1 MPDRKT
7 VLVADDEK
15 EIRDLIRIYL
25 EKDGYVVMEAA
36 DGLAALELVKSADI
50 LLLDIMMPNINGITV
65 LQQIRDG
72 SNIPVIII
80 SARTAYSDRILG
92 LDLGADDYIV
102 KPFDPMEVVA
112 RVTANLRRFYKL
124 GSQAENGQILRV
136 KDLELDRDACLLR
149 QDKVEIPLTSVE
161 FRIMKMFMEHPGRV
175 FTKQNIYMAGWEED
189 RIVDDNSIMV
199 CVSKLRAKLNDSG
212 SRYIS
217 TIRGLGYRFEK

>member
-1 MPDRKT
+1 MPDRKK

-15 EIRDLIRIYL
+15 EIRDLLRIYL

-36 DGLAALELVKSADI
+36 DGLAALELVKGADI

-65 LQQIRDG
+65 LRQIRDA

-124 GSQAENGQILRV
+124 GSQAEKGQILRV

>member
-1 MPDRKT
+1 MPDQKT
-7 VLVADDEK
+7 VLIADDEK

-25 EKDGYVVMEAA
+25 EKDGYVVMEAD
-36 DGLAALELVKSADI
+36 DGLTAMELVKCADI
-50 LLLDIMMPNINGITV
+50 LLLDIMMPHINGITV
-65 LQQIRDG
+65 LQQLREK

-80 SARTAYSDRILG
+80 SAKTAYCDRILG

-124 GSQAENGQILRV
+124 GGQAGKDQTLQV
-136 KDLELDRDACLLR
+136 KDLELDRDACMLR
-149 QDKVEIPLTSVE
+149 QNNVEIPLTSVE
-161 FRIMKMFMEHPGRV
+161 FRIMKMFMEYPGRV

-189 RIVDDNSIMV
+189 KIVDDNSIMV
-199 CVSKLRAKLNDSG
+199 CISKIRAKLNDPG

>member
-1 MPDRKT
+1 MPDRKK

-15 EIRDLIRIYL
+15 EIRDLLRIYL

-36 DGLAALELVKSADI
+36 DGLAALELVKGADI

-65 LQQIRDG
+65 LRQIRDA

-112 RVTANLRRFYKL
+112 RVTANL
-124 GSQAENGQILRV
+124 
-136 KDLELDRDACLLR
+136 
-149 QDKVEIPLTSVE
+149 
-161 FRIMKMFMEHPGRV
+161 
-175 FTKQNIYMAGWEED
+175 
-189 RIVDDNSIMV
+189 
-199 CVSKLRAKLNDSG
+199 
-212 SRYIS
+212 
-217 TIRGLGYRFEK
+217 

>member
-1 MPDRKT
+1 
-7 VLVADDEK
+7 
-15 EIRDLIRIYL
+15 
-25 EKDGYVVMEAA
+25 
-36 DGLAALELVKSADI
+36 
-50 LLLDIMMPNINGITV
+50 MPNINGITV
-65 LQQIRDG
+65 LRQIRDA